1 MDRIEK
7 QVHLPKGASPLAD
20 YSRYY
25 SDDGKGEIVAVYLII
40 PRDEPRPGETCE
52 ELTTNFTSRTV
63 PCRPVQLP
71 WAIPAGQ
78 RRWLKD
84 KRELPFINDGGCMEV
99 DVTFNKAKWAVTSIQ
114 CNGEA

>member
-1 MDRIEK
+1 MDQIEK
-7 QVHLPKGASPLAD
+7 QVHLPNGAGRLAD

-25 SDDGKGEIVAVYLII
+25 ADDGHGEVVAVFLII
-40 PRDEPRPGETCE
+40 PKDEPRPGETCE
-52 ELTTNFTSRTV
+52 ELAANFTSRTV
-63 PCRPVQLP
+63 PCEPMHLP

-84 KRELPFINDGGCMEV
+84 KRDLPFINDGGCMEV
-99 DVTFNKAKWAVTSIQ
+99 DVTFNRAKSTVTSIQ